1 LEEFKDFDGKL
12 EKTKLDVSQNTIDAL
27 DISDLDENDKIDMQI
42 QWLKDI
48 VFDSS
53 KINFT
58 TLSAYDLVTVMLD
71 LTLYDYKTIAK
82 NSF

>member
-1 LEEFKDFDGKL
+1 MEEFKDFDGKL